1 MITIIKFFSLAVL
14 FAIYFIIAF
23 FIIGLTGVALLKI
36 FKWINTLNGGEDER
50 K

>member
-36 FKWINTLNGGEDER
+36 FKWLNTLSEGDNER